1 MNYPEYPVNHSITQ
15 ILQIWEQSRI
25 FVGIKSHIAMMTT
38 EEYLQKLKQF
48 KLQYADEYGIER
60 IGIFGSVA
68 RGEQTENSDI
78 DIYYEGKSLGLKS
91 LVSFPAELEKAFGMP
106 VDVVRK
112 HKNLRPS
119 FLKRIMSEIVY
130 V

>member
-1 MNYPEYPVNHSITQ
+1 MIT
-15 ILQIWEQSRI
+15 
-25 FVGIKSHIAMMTT
+25 TD
-38 EEYLQKLKQF
+38 EYLLKLKQF
-48 KLQYADEYGIER
+48 KAQYAEEYGIER

-68 RGEQTENSDI
+68 RGEQTEGSDI

-91 LVSFPAELEKAFGMP
+91 LVGLPAELEKALGVT

-112 HKNLRPS
+112 HNNLSSS
-119 FLKRIMSEIVY
+119 FLKRIMNEIVY

>member
-1 MNYPEYPVNHSITQ
+1 MQTDYDM
-15 ILQIWEQSRI
+15 
-25 FVGIKSHIAMMTT
+25 KTT
-38 EEYLQKLKQF
+38 NEYLNKLRQF
-48 KLQYADEYGIER
+48 KQQYSSEYGIER

-68 RGEQTENSDI
+68 RGEHKENSDI

-91 LVSFPAELEKAFGMP
+91 LVEFPMQLEKFFGIP

-112 HKNLRPS
+112 HNNLRPA
-119 FLKRIMSEIVY
+119 FVNRIMKDIVY

>member
-1 MNYPEYPVNHSITQ
+1 MQTKN
-15 ILQIWEQSRI
+15 
-25 FVGIKSHIAMMTT
+25 
-38 EEYLQKLKQF
+38 EYLNKLRQF
-48 KLQYADEYGIER
+48 KKQYSSEYGIER

-68 RGEQTENSDI
+68 RGEHKENSDI

-91 LVSFPAELEKAFGMP
+91 LVEFPMQLEKFFGVH

-112 HKNLRPS
+112 HNNLRPA
-119 FLKRIMSEIVY
+119 FVKRIMNDVVY

>member
-1 MNYPEYPVNHSITQ
+1 M
-15 ILQIWEQSRI
+15 QSQN
-25 FVGIKSHIAMMTT
+25 
-38 EEYLQKLKQF
+38 EYLYKLRQF
-48 KLQYADEYGIER
+48 KEAYSSEYGIER

-68 RGEQTENSDI
+68 RGEQTGNSDI

-91 LVSFPAELEKAFGMP
+91 LVDFPLQLEKFMGTP

-112 HKNLRPS
+112 HGNLRPS
-119 FLKRIMSEIVY
+119 FVKRIMQDIIY

>member
-1 MNYPEYPVNHSITQ
+1 
-15 ILQIWEQSRI
+15 
-25 FVGIKSHIAMMTT
+25 MMATD
-38 EEYLQKLKQF
+38 EYLQKLKQF

-68 RGEQTENSDI
+68 RGEQTENSDL

-91 LVSFPAELEKAFGMP
+91 LVRFPAELEKTFGMP

-119 FLKRIMSEIVY
+119 FLKRIMNEIVY
-130 V
+130 A

>member
-1 MNYPEYPVNHSITQ
+1 MRRNMQPQNEYLHKLRQ
-15 ILQIWEQSRI
+15 
-25 FVGIKSHIAMMTT
+25 FK
-38 EEYLQKLKQF
+38 EEYSS
-48 KLQYADEYGIER
+48 EYCIER

-91 LVSFPAELEKAFGMP
+91 LVDFPMQLEKFLGAP
-106 VDVVRK
+106 VDVVRN
-112 HKNLRPS
+112 HGNLRPS
-119 FLKRIMSEIVY
+119 FVKRIMRDIIY

>member
-1 MNYPEYPVNHSITQ
+1 MIVNS
-15 ILQIWEQSRI
+15 E
-25 FVGIKSHIAMMTT
+25 GGANMKN
-38 EEYLQKLKQF
+38 ENEYLHKLRKFKQ
-48 KLQYADEYGIER
+48 QYSSEYGITR

-68 RGEQTENSDI
+68 RGEQTENSDV

-91 LVSFPAELEKAFGMP
+91 LVEFPMQLEKFLGAP

-112 HKNLRPS
+112 HNNLRPS
-119 FLKRIMSEIVY
+119 FVKRIMHDIIY